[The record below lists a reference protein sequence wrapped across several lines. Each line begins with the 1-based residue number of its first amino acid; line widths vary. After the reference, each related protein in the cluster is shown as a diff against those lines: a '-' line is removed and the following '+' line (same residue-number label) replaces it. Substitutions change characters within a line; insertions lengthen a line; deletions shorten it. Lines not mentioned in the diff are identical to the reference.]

1 MVLYDI
7 LHLLRVAPGRRYMTA
22 GFEYMLLA
30 QVPAARR
37 VYESDTCKMHDE
49 GRTSES
55 KAFAVAVELDK
66 PDLLI

>member
-7 LHLLRVAPGRRYMTA
+7 LHLLRVAQGYMTA

-37 VYESDTCKMHDE
+37 VYESDISQMHDE
-49 GRTSES
+49 GRTS
-55 KAFAVAVELDK
+55 KAPALELDK